1 MMKKN
6 RLKAMSSTAQKI
18 KCKVTGLKLI
28 EADSS
33 RDNSRAFYKLP
44 NGEYLSRNTEAM
56 KNDYKCCSYCTT
68 FLKDCSHKFFF
79 EHYTEK
85 GKYCCT
91 SEKCMF
97 KYLLESH
104 SKLNSIVS

>member
-1 MMKKN
+1 MKKN

-18 KCKVTGLKLI
+18 KCKATGLKLI

-56 KNDYKCCSYCTT
+56 K
-68 FLKDCSHKFFF
+68 
-79 EHYTEK
+79 
-85 GKYCCT
+85 
-91 SEKCMF
+91 
-97 KYLLESH
+97 KYLDEKFPQRIEH
-104 SKLNSIVS
+104 DGTNIDRHTGEAQINEKYHDIIRKLKK